1 MSKKLQ
7 KDRTS
12 QLTDLIEMKAPK
24 WLTKEV
30 YREYTNK
37 KNQLRNDFKMG
48 NAMTVLFPI
57 HNSSPSPTWGSYVTE
72 ESPQLLVE
80 MYNKGAIISDPSVG
94 QDPKK
99 YSPSNLITA
108 AYHAGRHWGWG
119 VKLDDSGTIIP
130 KTTSMWIANGTF
142 NIVKFQ
148 NGKLVLQPC
157 NVEHRLWALVGF
169 PLDIVP
175 LKSEYPLYYYN
186 DELPA
191 EWDTEYK
198 QTVRRIKVNDMYLS
212 DIVIACSELGVHVT
226 QDEVLRTQFYSNKFK
241 FELLPFF
248 TQTQCEQYFREVNSS
263 SSKTIPQLLHAE
275 SQPFMWWA
283 KQFSSIKLTN
293 FGPLESKLHP
303 LFELLKDT
311 KLVSLESMM
320 YTMLVASFIDN
331 GYKFVDSTDD
341 KLAKIF
347 YHTNG
352 FHDKFTKD
360 EEFKTSIIDNL
371 DFLYSVFSQE
381 DNPSISRQSIQQLL
395 HLNVI
400 LNESGYVIA
409 DRKLFIENFTKWY
422 VESQNAPNGDI
433 TNFGVCVRAGSA
445 KAASDASKEVRK
457 NFIHQLSDDESLKK
471 IGIVLQSP
479 SVPRLFDADTIMD
492 SFNKNNGMDID
503 GSELITKP
511 VGGHIISDMELIRM
525 TISERDEAFLLERI
539 NSQYEHKLNCRAMS
553 SYHNLRMGILRLSE
567 YKSVIGLDDSE
578 LNKIKKDR
586 YNELKKKPILV

>member
-30 YREYTNK
+30 YREYANK

-48 NAMTVLFPI
+48 NAMSVLFPT

-72 ESPQLLVE
+72 ESPQLLVD
-80 MYNKGAIISDPSVG
+80 MYLKGAIISDPSVG

-99 YSPSNLITA
+99 YSPSNLTTA

-119 VKLDDSGTIIP
+119 VKLDDTGTIIP

-191 EWDTEYK
+191 EWDSEYK

-212 DIVIACSELGVHVT
+212 DIVMACSELGVDVT
-226 QDEVLRTQFYSNKFK
+226 QDEILRTQFYSNKFK

-248 TQTQCEQYFREVNSS
+248 TQMQCEQYFREVNSS

-275 SQPFMWWA
+275 SQPFMWWT

-371 DFLYSVFSQE
+371 DFLYSLFSQAE
-381 DNPSISRQSIQQLL
+381 NPTISRQSIQQLL
-395 HLNVI
+395 YLNVI
-400 LNESGYVIA
+400 LNDSGYVIA
-409 DRKLFIENFTKWY
+409 DRKLFIESFTKWY
-422 VESQNAPNGDI
+422 SETQLDSGNI
-433 TNFGVCVRAGSA
+433 TKFGTDVRAGSS
-445 KAASDASKEVRK
+445 KSASDAFKEVRK
-457 NFIHQLSDDESLKK
+457 SFINQLSDDESLKH

-479 SVPRLFDADTIMD
+479 SVPRLFDIDNITD
-492 SFNKNNGMDID
+492 SFNKNSGIDID
-503 GSELITKP
+503 GFELITKP

-525 TISERDEAFLLERI
+525 TILERNEAFVSERIGDK
-539 NSQYEHKLNCRAMS
+539 YEHKLNCRAMS

-567 YKSVIGLDDSE
+567 YMSVISLDDSK
-578 LNKIKKDR
+578 LNEIKKAK
-586 YNELKKKPILV
+586 YNELRKKPILV

>member
-48 NAMTVLFPI
+48 NAMSVLFPT

-72 ESPQLLVE
+72 ESPQLLVD
-80 MYNKGAIISDPSVG
+80 MYLKGTIISDPSVG

-99 YSPSNLITA
+99 YSPSNLTTA

-119 VKLDDSGTIIP
+119 VKLDDTGTIIP

-175 LKSEYPLYYYN
+175 LKSDYPLYYYN
-186 DELPA
+186 DELPE
-191 EWDTEYK
+191 EWDSEYK

-212 DIVIACSELGVHVT
+212 DIVMACSELGVDVT

-248 TQTQCEQYFREVNSS
+248 TQIQCEQYFREVNSS

-341 KLAKIF
+341 KLAKTF

-352 FHDKFTKD
+352 FHDKFSKD

-371 DFLYSVFSQE
+371 DFLYSLFSQAE
-381 DNPSISRQSIQQLL
+381 NPTISRQSIQQLL
-395 HLNVI
+395 YLNVV
-400 LNESGYVIA
+400 LNDSGYVIA
-409 DRKLFIENFTKWY
+409 DKKLFIESFTKWY
-422 VESQNAPNGDI
+422 SETQMDNGNI
-433 TNFGVCVRAGSA
+433 TRFGTDVRAGSS
-445 KAASDASKEVRK
+445 KSASDAFKELRK
-457 NFIHQLSDDESLKK
+457 SFINHLSDDDALKT

-479 SVPRLFDADTIMD
+479 SVPRLFDIDIITD
-492 SFNKNNGMDID
+492 SFNKSNGMDID

-525 TISERDEAFLLERI
+525 TISERNDAFVSEDI
-539 NSQYEHKLNCRAMS
+539 GTKYEHKLNCRAMS

-567 YKSVIGLDDSE
+567 YMSVIGLDDSK
-578 LNKIKKDR
+578 LNEIKKAK
-586 YNELKKKPILV
+586 YNELRKKPILV

>member
-7 KDRTS
+7 KDRTN
-12 QLTDLIEMKAPK
+12 QLTELIEMKAPK

-30 YREYTNK
+30 YREYDSK
-37 KNQLRNDFKMG
+37 KNQLKNDFKMG
-48 NAMTVLFPI
+48 RAMSDLFPT
-57 HNSSPSPTWGSYVTE
+57 HHSSPSPTWGSYVTE
-72 ESPQLLVE
+72 DSPRVLVDLYRE
-80 MYNKGAIISDPSVG
+80 GRIISDPSVG

-99 YSPSNLITA
+99 YSPSNLTTA

-119 VKLDDSGTIIP
+119 VKLDDTGTIIP

-142 NIVKFQ
+142 NIVKFP

-175 LKSEYPLYYYN
+175 LKSDYPLYYYN
-186 DELPA
+186 DELPE
-191 EWDTEYK
+191 EWDIEYK

-212 DIVIACSELGVHVT
+212 DIVIACSELGVDVT
-226 QDEVLRTQFYSNKFK
+226 QDEILRTQFYSNKFK

-248 TQTQCEQYFREVNSS
+248 SQIQCEQYFREVNSS

-341 KLAKIF
+341 KLSKNF

-352 FHDKFTKD
+352 FHDKFSKD

-371 DFLYSVFSQE
+371 DFLYSLFSQAE
-381 DNPSISRQSIQQLL
+381 NPTISRQSIQQLL
-395 HLNVI
+395 YLNVI
-400 LNESGYVIA
+400 LTDSGYVIA
-409 DRKLFIENFTKWY
+409 DRKLFIESFTKWY
-422 VESQNAPNGDI
+422 SETQLSSGNI
-433 TNFGVCVRAGSA
+433 TKFGTDVRAGSS
-445 KAASDASKEVRK
+445 KSASDAFKELRK
-457 NFIHQLSDDESLKK
+457 SFINQLSDDELLKN

-479 SVPRLFDADTIMD
+479 SVPRLFDVDTITD

-525 TISERDEAFLLERI
+525 TILERNEAFTNEAI
-539 NSQYEHKLNCRAMS
+539 GTKYEHKLNCRAMS

-567 YKSVIGLDDSE
+567 YMSVINLDDSK
-578 LNKIKKDR
+578 LNEIKKAK